1 MREQLFELWQQS
13 ARDVIDLTAPLAPE
27 QWQAA
32 TPCPGWTVGDV
43 VAHLIDVESMVAGD
57 ARPDVTIDWTQF
69 PHITSDLG
77 RATEV
82 GVEARRHLSHADVV
96 SEYAAMM
103 ARRRDQLADVSGDVV
118 SPFGNTIP
126 VERLLGMRIFD
137 TWVHEQD
144 IRIAIDQPGG
154 MASPA
159 AHASAQMM
167 LSGLPKA
174 WGKTVAPAVGSTLR
188 VTVTGPGIEA
198 DVAYRIADD
207 GKAVPVD
214 PGEATVH
221 CTMTWPDYFLIATGR
236 IDPDDA
242 ELRSRIETSGDP
254 ELVAQT
260 LRAMNVAP

>member
-13 ARDVIDLTAPLAPE
+13 ARDVINLTAPLSPE

-43 VAHLIDVESMVAGD
+43 VAHLTDVESMVAGD

>member
-13 ARDVIDLTAPLAPE
+13 ARDVIDLTAPLSPE

>member
-13 ARDVIDLTAPLAPE
+13 ARDVINLTAPLSPE